1 MLLESRSLL
10 ETEKRAVRIEVPLPE
25 AKEAHHETSFA
36 PSLPL
41 SEITAPPPISKVL
54 HDVYDVSREDN
65 RAS

>member
-1 MLLESRSLL
+1 MLAESRSRA

-25 AKEAHHETSFA
+25 PKETRDEMRFA

-54 HDVYDVSREDN
+54 HDVYQDDT